1 LRDQIDIG
9 AISSPTRIRV
19 ALVALWIAV
28 VIGALAGLWVYKLRP
43 GTRGEL
49 RPSWP
54 AGSSLPASADR
65 PTLIMFAHPRCVCT
79 RASLAELRAVQSRF
93 AGRIATYVVFMH
105 PAGSAADWSHTDT
118 WDTAS
123 SLAGVRVLTD
133 TDGHEAERF
142 GATTSGH
149 VVLYD
154 RSGRL
159 LYSGGITPGRG
170 HEGDSPQL
178 DQLMRLIERE
188 TAGAAPGGTPAPT
201 TPTTPTASTAVPA
214 LPAATAPTAAGHQL
228 ERPGPVFG
236 CPLREEQP

>member
-1 LRDQIDIG
+1 MIHRDSLRDQVDIQ
-9 AISSPTRIRV
+9 AISTHPRIRV

-28 VIGALAGLWVYKLRP
+28 VVGALAGLWVYKLRP
-43 GTRGEL
+43 GTPAEL

-54 AGSSLPASADR
+54 AGSSLAASHDR

-105 PAGSAADWSHTDT
+105 PAGSTADWSHTDT

-123 SLAGVRVLTD
+123 SLAGVRVVAD
-133 TDGHEAERF
+133 TDGLEAERF

-154 RSGRL
+154 RSGSL
-159 LYSGGITPGRG
+159 LFSGGITPGRG
-170 HEGDSPQL
+170 HEGDGPQL
-178 DQLMRLIERE
+178 DQLTRLIERE
-188 TAGAAPGGTPAPT
+188 TAGAVAAGS
-201 TPTTPTASTAVPA
+201 PTASTVVPA
-214 LPAATAPTAAGHQL
+214 RLAPTAPTAAGRQL